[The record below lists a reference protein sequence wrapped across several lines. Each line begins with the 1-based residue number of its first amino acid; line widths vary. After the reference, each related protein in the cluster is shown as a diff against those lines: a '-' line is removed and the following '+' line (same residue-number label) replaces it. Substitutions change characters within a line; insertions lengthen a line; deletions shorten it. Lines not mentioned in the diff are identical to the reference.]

1 MKRRSKLRGT
11 CAVAQIQFERVFF
24 NTEEGAFLP
33 SDHGLF
39 DIKTLVQY
47 ERASNLQ
54 VNNHSEQKYYVI
66 HLNSLKPK
74 GQLQHN
80 RNELQ
85 REGVFK
91 RECLVMR
98 KSPLR
103 FSLAK
108 GFPRCKTTMKSPR
121 PTRSGGGRLAEQTL
135 SQGAHLPCSHLSDGT
150 GFNSSFVIPVCSQ

>member
-1 MKRRSKLRGT
+1 M
-11 CAVAQIQFERVFF
+11 
-24 NTEEGAFLP
+24 
-33 SDHGLF
+33 
-39 DIKTLVQY
+39 
-47 ERASNLQ
+47 Q

-66 HLNSLKPK
+66 HLNSLKLK

-85 REGVFK
+85 REGVLK

-108 GFPRCKTTMKSPR
+108 GFPRCKTTMKSTQ

-135 SQGAHLPCSHLSDGT
+135 PQGAHLPCSYLSDCPGLIS
-150 GFNSSFVIPVCSQ
+150 SSFELFVPTCLFHFSFPLPSFWH